1 MTLWRKGL
9 AALAVT
15 GALVGGYSAVAYAQS
30 SDSSSSDSSTT
41 QTQQGDSSQST
52 APSGTAQAPAQGG
65 SSANCPNM

>member
-9 AALAVT
+9 ATLAVA

-30 SDSSSSDSSTT
+30 SSSSGDSSTT
-41 QTQQGDSSQST
+41 QTQQGDNSQST
-52 APSGTAQAPAQGG
+52 TPNGAAQAPAQGG

>member
-9 AALAVT
+9 ATLAVA

-30 SDSSSSDSSTT
+30 SDSSSSGSST
-41 QTQQGDSSQST
+41 QTQQGDNSQST
-52 APSGTAQAPAQGG
+52 TPSGGTQAPAQGG

>member
-9 AALAVT
+9 ATLAVA

-30 SDSSSSDSSTT
+30 SDSGSGSSTT
-41 QTQQGDSSQST
+41 QTQQGDNSQST
-52 APSGTAQAPAQGG
+52 APNGTQAPAQGG